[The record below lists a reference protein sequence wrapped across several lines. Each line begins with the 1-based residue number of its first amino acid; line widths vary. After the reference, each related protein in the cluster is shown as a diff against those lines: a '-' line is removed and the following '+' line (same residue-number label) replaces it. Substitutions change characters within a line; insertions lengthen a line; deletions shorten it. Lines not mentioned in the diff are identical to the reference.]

1 MVADMHKAMARG
13 RTRGTGPLCNTVYAG
28 AMRVP
33 LSKVYRAFPELDRFS
48 DEQCQGWQRLANDYW
63 PWKRVMV
70 ICAAI
75 AAFVVASVGMYV
87 VVGMI
92 VLSLPH
98 GQQPRGNSLLML
110 SLGLGMPICTGALAS
125 LGIRDWW
132 ARRCLRRFIDDR
144 ICGCGYSLLGLP
156 EEPQTQGVAV
166 HCPECGVWH
175 RVDSRTG
182 LTTAQS

>member
-1 MVADMHKAMARG
+1 
-13 RTRGTGPLCNTVYAG
+13 
-28 AMRVP
+28 MRVP

-63 PWKRVMV
+63 PWKRLAVS
-70 ICAAI
+70 IAI
-75 AAFVVASVGMYV
+75 VAAFPAVFVVTA
-87 VVGMI
+87 I
-92 VLSLPH
+92 VIGVFAAATGLTLQRA
-98 GQQPRGNSLLML
+98 GQTTDLFVPLILGVPILM
-110 SLGLGMPICTGALAS
+110 GALAS

-132 ARRCLRRFIDDR
+132 TRRCLRRFIDDR
-144 ICGCGYSLLGLP
+144 LCGCGYSLLGLP

-182 LTTAQS
+182 LTTAHSQT

>member
-1 MVADMHKAMARG
+1 
-13 RTRGTGPLCNTVYAG
+13 
-28 AMRVP
+28 MRVP

-63 PWKRVMV
+63 PWKRLAVS
-70 ICAAI
+70 IAI
-75 AAFVVASVGMYV
+75 VAVFVVVYFATTAAFGLVAAATAFTRQRGGDTDTIILVLVLVGP
-87 VVGMI
+87 
-92 VLSLPH
+92 VL
-98 GQQPRGNSLLML
+98 
-110 SLGLGMPICTGALAS
+110 IAVLAS

-132 ARRCLRRFIDDR
+132 TRRCLRRFIDDR
-144 ICGCGYSLLGLP
+144 LCGCGYSLLGLP